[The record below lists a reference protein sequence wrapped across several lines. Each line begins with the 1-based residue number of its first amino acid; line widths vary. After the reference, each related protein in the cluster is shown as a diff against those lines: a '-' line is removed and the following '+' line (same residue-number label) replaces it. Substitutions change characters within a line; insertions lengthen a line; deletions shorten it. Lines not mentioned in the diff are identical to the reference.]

1 MFVVGVILISN
12 VSSNLSGTTL
22 VCTPPEI
29 LVLFRNILEA
39 QPGDLIVF
47 SYSLTEQLLG
57 LLLNLELVGS

>member
-29 LVLFRNILEA
+29 LVLFKNILE
-39 QPGDLIVF
+39 
-47 SYSLTEQLLG
+47 SQLLG
-57 LLLNLELVGS
+57 IQHAGRGHWHINIKVPKVFHFLT